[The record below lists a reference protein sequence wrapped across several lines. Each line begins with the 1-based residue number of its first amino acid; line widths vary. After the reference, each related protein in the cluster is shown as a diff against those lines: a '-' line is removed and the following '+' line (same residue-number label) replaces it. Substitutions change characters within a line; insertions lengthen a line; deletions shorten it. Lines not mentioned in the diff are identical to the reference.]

1 MNFSELIKNINLLK
15 IDSEYHQSTLCETYN
30 IVDENNYELL
40 IAEANQQIKIILD
53 NEKLHG
59 FFIVDWRVNFAN
71 LYQFV
76 QDFIQASIWDRN
88 TKEFMEVY
96 NDKSAQILYKRLGL
110 EY

>member
-1 MNFSELIKNINLLK
+1 MNFLELIKHTEILN
-15 IDSEYHQSTLCETYN
+15 IDSEYYQSTLCETYN
-30 IVDENNYELL
+30 IVNENNYQLL
-40 IAEANQQIKIILD
+40 IAEANEQIQLLID

-76 QDFIQASIWDRN
+76 QDFIQLSVWDRN
-88 TKEFMEVY
+88 TKEFIEVY